1 MELERMMVLN
11 DELLK
16 LAKKKKK
23 ICDEKHDVVRRQAY
37 EEAVILREK
46 ERVVI
51 EDIEKLIV
59 ENGFEYVGKNDFALK
74 DLHHLISLVEY
85 EDPDFLNAINKLK
98 VEEYERF
105 HIMKNAELYHKG
117 EITAGQLNDEVKKS
131 IHHIRTDLISKTVEF
146 VKELGPNGLVN
157 VKKAK

>member
-1 MELERMMVLN
+1 MTVLN

-23 ICDEKHDVVRRQAY
+23 INDEKYDVVRRQAY

-46 ERVVI
+46 ERAVI

-74 DLHHLISLVEY
+74 DLYHLISLVEH
-85 EDPDFLNAINKLK
+85 EDQDFLNAINKLK

-105 HIMKNAELYHKG
+105 HIMKNVELYHKG

-131 IHHIRTDLISKTVEF
+131 IHHIRMDIISKTVEF
-146 VKELGPNGLVN
+146 VKELGPNGPVN